1 MSREIATA
9 DRRPLQEVLDFVRSR
24 PTMVL
29 TTFRRD
35 GSLQSSPV
43 NSDWD
48 EYRQAM
54 IDQGKSLIRITIDR
68 TGPIA
73 TGGLPTRLADK
84 D

>member
-1 MSREIATA
+1 MSRKIATA
-9 DRRPLQEVLDFVRSR
+9 DRRPLLEVLDFVRSR

-35 GSLQSSPV
+35 GSLQSLPV
-43 NSDWD
+43 TGGVD
-48 EYRQAM
+48 
-54 IDQGKSLIRITIDR
+54 DQGQSRIRITIDR

-73 TGGLPTRLADK
+73 TDGFPTRLADK

>member
-1 MSREIATA
+1 MSRKIATA
-9 DRRPLQEVLDFVRSR
+9 DRRPLLEVLDFVRSR

-29 TTFRRD
+29 TTFRCD

-43 NSDWD
+43 TGGVD
-48 EYRQAM
+48 
-54 IDQGKSLIRITIDR
+54 DQGQSLIRITIDR

-73 TGGLPTRLADK
+73 TGGFPTRLADK